1 MNDAK
6 LAVRGLGKRFGG
18 FAALR
23 DVSFT
28 VRARGIHAFIGPNG
42 AGKTTLFN
50 CLTGTLLPSTGR
62 VVFAGRDI
70 TRLPPHRRA
79 RLGIA
84 RSFQVTNLFQN
95 LSVFESLRLAAQAQ
109 SALASFDFLRP
120 KERLVRARDAAEAV
134 LARLALQRWRDVRAG
149 ELSHGQQRILEIGLA
164 LAGAPDTLLLDE
176 PMAGMGVDDIATMQR
191 LIAELGRAHTV
202 VLIEHNMNVVLDV
215 SDVISV
221 MHQGS
226 ILAEG
231 PPDAIRRDPAVRAAY
246 LGSQG

>member
-95 LSVFESLRLAAQAQ
+95 LSVFESRRLAAQAQ
-109 SALASFDFLRP
+109 SGLASFDFLRP
-120 KERLVRARDAAEAV
+120 KERLVRARDAAERV

-191 LIAELGRAHTV
+191 LIAELGREHTV

-231 PPDAIRRDPAVRAAY
+231 PTDAIRRDPAVRAAY